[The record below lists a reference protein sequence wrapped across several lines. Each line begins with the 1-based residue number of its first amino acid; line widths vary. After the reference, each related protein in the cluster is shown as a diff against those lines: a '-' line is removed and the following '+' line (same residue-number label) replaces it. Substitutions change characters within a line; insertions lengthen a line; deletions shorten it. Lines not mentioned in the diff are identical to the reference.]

1 MEIPNGTLDKFHL
14 GVSADGQTC
23 MMVFV
28 DEDQRTIRCVADFS
42 EFNAF
47 IANLNRAAAEMSRR
61 RQDEGDE
68 EGEQGPACGTL
79 NVAFAEFQLE
89 PDRRLHRRRAGRRC
103 RPDRRHPHGARGR
116 LPAHQGDADGRSSRE
131 QLLEIE
137 GTSKKNASGFRRR
150 FRLVSGRA

>member
-47 IANLNRAAAEMSRR
+47 IANLNRAAAEMQRR
-61 RQDEGDE
+61 RHEEGDE
-68 EGEQGPACGTL
+68 QGPVCGTL
-79 NVAFAEFQLE
+79 NVAFAEFQLSPTDAYIE
-89 PDRRLHRRRAGRRC
+89 
-103 RPDRRHPHGARGR
+103 GA
-116 LPAHQGDADGRSSRE
+116 LVGDAGQIVGIRMAPDVACQLTKAMLMTASAASRC
-131 QLLEIE
+131 
-137 GTSKKNASGFRRR
+137 
-150 FRLVSGRA
+150 

>member
-1 MEIPNGTLDKFHL
+1 METPTGTLDKLHL

-61 RQDEGDE
+61 RHEEGDE
-68 EGEQGPACGTL
+68 DSEQGPMCGTL
-79 NVAFAEFQLE
+79 NVAFAEFQPSPTDAYIE
-89 PDRRLHRRRAGRRC
+89 
-103 RPDRRHPHGARGR
+103 GA
-116 LPAHQGDADGRSSRE
+116 LVGDAGQIVGIRMAPEVACQLTKAMLMAAPSASSC
-131 QLLEIE
+131 
-137 GTSKKNASGFRRR
+137 
-150 FRLVSGRA
+150 